1 MEWHKQF
8 DWLLLICW
16 VLLTVIGLT
25 AIYSATQGPVS
36 EFLPDYIQRNFAN
49 QLMWVFI
56 SIILLIAIQFTAPS
70 TFQQVAYLF
79 YTVCLIIGIL
89 TIFMGVEAGGARRW
103 FVIGGLRI
111 QISELM
117 KLATIL
123 VVATYLTSGKD
134 ISVERFKPA
143 LTVVMLMLLPAG
155 IIMLQND
162 TGTALVIIALIPVML
177 FWSGLPRGISLFMVS
192 PAIVAYF
199 TIVNWQWGIIT
210 AVVLSIVLFFVHRR
224 PGLPVAS
231 FIVGMFIV
239 IGVQVALHQI
249 LQPYQQARIEAFV
262 NPAVDPH
269 GAGWNV
275 IQAKTAIGSGG
286 MFGKGFMQ
294 GTQTQLR
301 FLPEQWTDFIFCVIG
316 EEFGF
321 VGAGVV
327 LLLFCF
333 MLLRLLSNGAEHKHP
348 FAQLVIVGVA
358 SLLFIQMMINIG
370 MATGLMPV
378 IGLPLPFLSY
388 GGSSFMACT
397 MMIAICLNLHLYRR
411 QFSIYL

>member
-1 MEWHKQF
+1 MVWYRQF

-16 VLLTVIGLT
+16 TLLTIIGLT

-36 EFLPDYIQRNFAN
+36 EFLPTYIQANFTN
-49 QLMWVFI
+49 QLSWVFI
-56 SIILLIAIQFTAPS
+56 SIVVLVGVQFAAPS
-70 TFQQVAYLF
+70 TFQQLSYLF
-79 YTVCLIIGIL
+79 YLLCIFIGIL
-89 TIFMGVEAGGARRW
+89 TIFVGVEAGGARSW

-111 QISELM
+111 QISEMM

-123 VVATYLTSGKD
+123 VVATYLTSEKD
-134 ISVERFKPA
+134 ISAERFKPA
-143 LTVVMLMLLPAG
+143 LIVVLLMLFPAG
-155 IIMLQND
+155 IIILQND

-192 PAIVAYF
+192 PALVAYF
-199 TIVNWQWGIIT
+199 TIINWKWGII
-210 AVVLSIVLFFVHRR
+210 AAIVLCLILFFVHRR

-231 FIVGMFIV
+231 FIVGMFMV

-262 NPAVDPH
+262 NPALDPH

-286 MFGKGFMQ
+286 LFGKGYMQ

-321 VGAGVV
+321 IGAGGV
-327 LLLFCF
+327 LLLLGF
-333 MLLRLLSNGAEHKHP
+333 MILRLLANGADHKHP
-348 FAQLVIVGVA
+348 FAQLVMVGIA
-358 SLLFIQMMINIG
+358 SLFFIQILINIG
-370 MATGLMPV
+370 MATGMMPV

-388 GGSSFMACT
+388 GGSSFLACT
-397 MMIAICLNLHLYRR
+397 LMIAICLNLHFNRR
-411 QFSIYL
+411 QFSIYS